1 MICLQTTF
9 LSQTEVMSHWNIESM
24 HWTLGVVF
32 KEDASVIRK
41 GNIPVNLAMTR
52 RFILNILNGIK
63 KGD

>member
-1 MICLQTTF
+1 
-9 LSQTEVMSHWNIESM
+9 MSHWNIESM